1 MAVDTSVI
9 GKATS
14 ASVVAVERG
23 PVANF
28 ARAVKDESRV
38 YQDPAVAAAAGLD
51 GIPAP
56 PTFTFAAPYWGA
68 YAELQKGVTKV
79 EGNPMFEIIGKL
91 MASGG
96 LVLHGEQEFVYHR
109 PAVVGD
115 VLVGKGTC
123 VDAYERESKGKVM
136 TFVVS
141 ETVWSDQKT
150 GDPVVTERF
159 NLIHRR

>member
-1 MAVDTSVI
+1 MPVDTSVI
-9 GKATS
+9 GKPTS
-14 ASVVAVERG
+14 ASVIAVERG

-28 ARAVKDESRV
+28 ARAVKDDSAT
-38 YQDPAVAAAAGLD
+38 YQDTAAAEAAGLP

-56 PTFTFAAPYWGA
+56 PTFTFAGSYWGA
-68 YAELQKGVTKV
+68 YPDLQKGVTKP

-91 MASGG
+91 MANGG

-109 PAVVGD
+109 PVVVGD

-141 ETVWSDQKT
+141 ETVWSDQT
-150 GDPVVTERF
+150 SGEPVVTERF